1 MVTQF
6 MFLKQAEKAI
16 DKAFRNQAEGKGFSL
31 VEVLSSCPT
40 NWGKSPLDAM
50 KWVEE
55 EMCKIYPLGV
65 FKDTTKEEQ

>member
-1 MVTQF
+1 MVRLF
-6 MFLKQAEKAI
+6 N
-16 DKAFRNQAEGKGFSL
+16 D
-31 VEVLSSCPT
+31 SCPT